1 MAPGPLRGSSLTRI
15 ATVLPP
21 KEGFSSGAV
30 GAIGLLVHRLA
41 AAAGGEVVGRAV
53 ADPFTDVPFHPATPG
68 WGLSVTARYAAGVVR
83 ILRPLAPALV
93 EVHNRPEI
101 AMRLARHF
109 PRVTLFLHNDPLGMR
124 GAHTAQER
132 AALYRRLSAIVTVS
146 GYLRDR
152 LPDAPPG
159 TIRVLPNSIDV
170 PPTVHPDREKLILF
184 VGRVVADKGADAF
197 VAACAAALPRLPGW
211 RAEMVGADRFSP
223 DSPDT
228 PFLERL
234 RVQAAQAGVAL
245 SGYRPHAVAMEL
257 LGRAAIAV
265 VPSRWAEPFGL
276 AALEAMA
283 HGAALICSG
292 RGGLP
297 EVAGDAALYADPDA
311 PGALAEAIAS
321 LAADPARRHALAAAG
336 RERAQRFDTASAAAA
351 LQALRQEVMMRHWD
365 GKLLRK

>member
-1 MAPGPLRGSSLTRI
+1 VIRV

-21 KEGFSSGAV
+21 REGFSPGAV

-41 AAAGGEVVGRAV
+41 AAAGGDVVGRAV
-53 ADPFTDVPFHPATPG
+53 AGPFTDVPFHPATPG
-68 WGLSVTARYAAGVVR
+68 WGLSATARYAAGVAHV
-83 ILRPLAPALV
+83 LRPLAPALV

-109 PRVTLFLHNDPLGMR
+109 PRVILFLHNDPLGMR
-124 GAHTAQER
+124 GARTARER
-132 AALYRRLSAIVTVS
+132 AALFQRLDAIVTVS
-146 GYLRDR
+146 AFLRSR
-152 LPDAPPG
+152 LQDAPPG
-159 TIRVLPNSIDV
+159 TVRVLPNSIDV
-170 PPTVHPDREKLILF
+170 PPTIHAGREKLILF

-197 VAACAAALPRLPGW
+197 VAACAAILPRLPGW

-234 RVQAAQAGVAL
+234 RVQAAQAGVAML
-245 SGYRPHAVAMEL
+245 GYHPHEAAMER

-283 HGAALICSG
+283 HGAALICS
-292 RGGLP
+292 RQGGLP

-311 PGALAEAIAS
+311 PGALADAIAS
-321 LAADPARRHALAAAG
+321 LATDDAQRHALTAAG
-336 RERAQRFDTASAAAA
+336 RDRARGFGTTPAAAA
-351 LQALRQEVMMRHWD
+351 LQALRAEVMTL
-365 GKLLRK
+365 GNKAAEK

>member
-1 MAPGPLRGSSLTRI
+1 VTAI

-21 KEGFSSGAV
+21 KEGFSPGAV

-41 AAAGGEVVGRAV
+41 VAAGGDVVGRAV
-53 ADPFTDVPFHPATPG
+53 ADPFTDVPFRPAPPG
-68 WGLSVTARYAAGVVR
+68 WGLSATSRYAAGVARV
-83 ILRPLAPALV
+83 LRPLAPALV

-109 PRVTLFLHNDPLGMR
+109 PRVILFLHNDPLGMR
-124 GAHTAQER
+124 GARTVRER
-132 AALYRRLSAIVTVS
+132 AALFQRLDAIVTVS

-152 LPDAPPG
+152 LGETPSGAV
-159 TIRVLPNSIDV
+159 RVLPNSIDV
-170 PPTVHPDREKLILF
+170 PPAIHPEREKLILF

-197 VAACAAALPRLPGW
+197 VAACAAILPRLPGW

-234 RVQAAQAGVAL
+234 RIRAAQAGVAML
-245 SGYRPHAVAMEL
+245 GYCPHEATMER

-265 VPSRWAEPFGL
+265 VPSRWPEPFGL

-283 HGAALICSG
+283 HGAALVCSR

-297 EVAGDAALYADPDA
+297 EVAGDAALYADPDM
-311 PGALAEAIAS
+311 PGALANAIAS
-321 LAADPARRHALAAAG
+321 LATGDAQRQALAAAG
-336 RERAQRFDTASAAAA
+336 RERARRFDTASAAAA
-351 LQALRQEVMMRHWD
+351 LRALRHEIVMQPA
-365 GKLLRK
+365 

>member
-1 MAPGPLRGSSLTRI
+1 M
-15 ATVLPP
+15 
-21 KEGFSSGAV
+21 

-41 AAAGGEVVGRAV
+41 AAAGGDVVGRAV
-53 ADPFTDVPFHPATPG
+53 TDPFTDVPFHPAAPG
-68 WGLSVTARYAAGVVR
+68 WGLSATGRYAAGVARV
-83 ILRPLAPALV
+83 LRPLAPALV

-109 PRVTLFLHNDPLGMR
+109 PRVVLFLHNDPLGMR
-124 GAHTAQER
+124 GARTARER
-132 AALYRRLSAIVTVS
+132 AALFRRLDAVVTVS
-146 GYLRDR
+146 AYLRDR
-152 LPDAPPG
+152 LQDAPPG
-159 TIRVLPNSIDV
+159 VVRVLPNAIDV
-170 PPTVHPDREKLILF
+170 PPAVSPDREKLILF
-184 VGRVVADKGADAF
+184 VGRVVADKGADSF
-197 VAACAAALPRLPGW
+197 VAACADILPRLPGW

-234 RVQAAQAGVAL
+234 RVQAAQAGVTML
-245 SGYRPHAVAMEL
+245 GYRPHEAAMER

-283 HGAALICSG
+283 HGAALICSR

-311 PGALAEAIAS
+311 PGALAAAIVR
-321 LAADPARRHALAAAG
+321 LAGDDARRQAMAAAG
-336 RERAQRFDTASAAAA
+336 RERARRFDTAVAAAG
-351 LQALRQEVMMRHWD
+351 LRALRAEVLGD
-365 GKLLRK
+365 K